1 MLKAWLISF
10 FVLLLL
16 AAAIYLGIFDWLA
29 TGSAR
34 LVGLGAIG
42 IALIAAFLVLGNPL
56 RKGK

>member
-1 MLKAWLISF
+1 MLKAWLISLL
-10 FVLLLL
+10 VLLLL

-29 TGSAR
+29 TGNAR

>member
-1 MLKAWLISF
+1 MLKAWFVSL

-34 LVGLGAIG
+34 VVGLSAVG
-42 IALIAAFLVLGNPL
+42 LVLVAAYLVLGNPL
-56 RKGK
+56 KKHK